1 MERLRQYD
9 YGILIAVLA
18 LVGVGMVMIYSSS
31 CILAQERF
39 GDSFH
44 FLKRQALFAVLGI
57 VLMIAAM
64 NFPYENYRR
73 VAYPLLLVGVLAL
86 VAVLIPPFGHRVG
99 GANRWLH
106 LGPITVQP
114 SEGVKLIVV
123 IYLAYSLSR
132 KRERGIVRRLV
143 TGFLPHLLVAG
154 LVGGLLFKE
163 PDLGSALIVGGL
175 AFIMMFLAGVRL
187 TYLLLTAG
195 AAAPL
200 LYRHLQGYQW
210 DRIGVF
216 LQYLFAPWEAPLKE
230 AYHIKQACYALA
242 NGGLLGM
249 GLGMG
254 RQKLFYLP
262 EPHTDFIIAVVGEE
276 WGFLGILVVCFLFL
290 VILVGGAKIAMAVKD
305 QFGSLLAMGIV
316 AMIGLQ
322 GSINMAMAMGLLP
335 TKGMALPFLSY
346 GGSSLVTNLLAI
358 GLLIQLSGQAQ
369 QREGP

>member
-1 MERLRQYD
+1 LRQYD

-18 LVGVGMVMIYSSS
+18 LVGIGMVMIYSSS

-44 FLKRQALFAVLGI
+44 FLKRQALFAVVGI
-57 VLMIAAM
+57 VLMLGAM
-64 NFPYENYRR
+64 NLPYGSYRR
-73 VAYPLLLVGVLAL
+73 VAYPLLLLAMLTL
-86 VAVLIPPFGHRVG
+86 VAVLVPPFGHRVG
-99 GANRWLH
+99 GASRWLQ

-114 SEGVKLIVV
+114 SEGAKLAIV
-123 IYLAYSLSR
+123 IYLAFSLSR
-132 KRERGIVRRLV
+132 KRERGIVSRFS

-154 LVGGLLFKE
+154 LMAALLFKE
-163 PDLGSALIVGGL
+163 PDLGSAVIVGAL
-175 AFIMMFLAGVRL
+175 AFIMMFLAGVPWI
-187 TYLLLTAG
+187 YLLLTMGLAI
-195 AAAPL
+195 PL
-200 LYRHLQGYQW
+200 LYRQLQGYQW
-210 DRIGVF
+210 ERIGVF

-242 NGGLLGM
+242 NGGLVGM

-262 EPHTDFIIAVVGEE
+262 EPHTDFIIAVIGEE
-276 WGFLGILVVCFLFL
+276 WGFLGIVVVCFLFL
-290 VILVGGAKIAMAVKD
+290 VILVGGAKIAMALRD
-305 QFGSLLAMGIV
+305 PFGSLLAMGIV

-322 GSINMAMAMGLLP
+322 GSVNMAMAVGLLP

-346 GGSSLVTNLLAI
+346 GGSSLLTNLTAI
-358 GLLIQLSGQAQ
+358 GVLIQLSGQAQ